1 MRVSPV
7 CAAAGRRRA
16 ECAGLR
22 WWIVYFAP
30 SEAEFC
36 TPVLQEHFALSGPG
50 AAQAGER
57 PRARIASIGPTTGD
71 FLRDK
76 LGLQVDVVAPK
87 PNAASLA
94 EAIAQFD
101 AAHPWQ

>member
-1 MRVSPV
+1 MCITVLRP
-7 CAAAGRRRA
+7 A
-16 ECAGLR
+16 ECAGLAR

-30 SEAEFC
+30 SEAEFS
-36 TPVLQEHFALSGPG
+36 TPILREHFVLPGPG
-50 AAQAGER
+50 TEEAGGK

-76 LGLQVDVVAPK
+76 LGLQVDVVSPK

-94 EAIAQFD
+94 EAITQFD
-101 AAHPWQ
+101 TAHPW